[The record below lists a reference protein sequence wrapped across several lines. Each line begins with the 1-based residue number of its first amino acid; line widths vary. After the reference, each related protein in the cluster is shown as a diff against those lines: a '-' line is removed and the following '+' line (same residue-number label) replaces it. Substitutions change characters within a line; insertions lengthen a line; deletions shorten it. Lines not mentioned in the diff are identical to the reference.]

1 MSVDLH
7 SSWSIGSVEIPTRLV
22 LAPMAG
28 VSVQAFRRQGR
39 RFGAGLVCSEMVS
52 CAGLSH
58 GNERTLGYLRIG
70 VDEHPLAVQIFGS
83 EAGVMAEAAR
93 MVEAAGADLVD
104 INFGCPVRKVTK
116 TGAGATLLEDPD
128 RACRIVEHVAEAV
141 DVPVSVKMRR
151 GLEDGSRAAL
161 AIGPRLVDAGAASLT
176 LHPRSA
182 RQMYTGSADHSLT
195 AELVD
200 LVDVPVV
207 ASGDVTSRAEATEVL
222 RATGCAAV
230 MVGRA
235 AQGNPWAVG
244 EIAGRVDGEPA
255 REEIVAELLLFVRD
269 TVFELGEQRAAGF
282 LKKFYGWYL
291 GRGRFPKPF
300 KQELLRLD
308 TVAEVEERLLA
319 AAPGAKAF
327 LTRLEAEAP
336 PPDDTVLDLPISIY
350 AGG

>member
-1 MSVDLH
+1 MSVEIG
-7 SSWSIGSVEIPTRLV
+7 SSWTIGSVEIPTRLV

-83 EAGVMAEAAR
+83 EPGVMAEAAR

-116 TGAGATLLEDPD
+116 TGAGATLLEDPQ
-128 RACRIVEHVAEAV
+128 RACGIVEEVAEAV
-141 DVPVSVKMRR
+141 DIPVSVKMRR
-151 GLEDGSRAAL
+151 GLEDGSRSAL
-161 AIGPRLVDAGAASLT
+161 AIAPKLIESGAASLT

-182 RQMYTGSADHSLT
+182 TQMYTGSADHSLT
-195 AELVD
+195 AELVE
-200 LVDVPVV
+200 LVNVPVV
-207 ASGDVTSRAEATEVL
+207 ASGDVTTRAQAADILET
-222 RATGCAAV
+222 TGCAAV

-235 AQGNPWAVG
+235 AQGNPWAIG
-244 EIAGRVDGEPA
+244 EIAGKLSNEPS
-255 REEIVAELLLFVRD
+255 REEVVAELLLFIRD
-269 TVFELGEQRAAGF
+269 TVLELGEQRATGF

-300 KQELLRLD
+300 KQELVRLE
-308 TVAEVEERLLA
+308 TVAEVEELLLA
-319 AAPGAKAF
+319 SAPGARDI
-327 LTRLEAEAP
+327 LERLEAAAP
-336 PPDDTVLDLPISIY
+336 PPDDVVLDLPISIY
-350 AGG
+350 SGG